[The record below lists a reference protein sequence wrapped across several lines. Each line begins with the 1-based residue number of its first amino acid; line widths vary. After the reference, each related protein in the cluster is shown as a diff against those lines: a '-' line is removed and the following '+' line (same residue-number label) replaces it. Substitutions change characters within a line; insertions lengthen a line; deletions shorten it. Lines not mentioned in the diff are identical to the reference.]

1 MLQEDHPMAM
11 GDGIHRDISL
21 VSEEEQRVIS
31 QEFEERLRKE
41 GLNLEEIQRCQ
52 KGIAT
57 KADRWR
63 MVGQGCDPMPYQ
75 ES

>member
-1 MLQEDHPMAM
+1 MLHEDHPMAI

-41 GLNLEEIQRCQ
+41 GLNL
-52 KGIAT
+52 
-57 KADRWR
+57 
-63 MVGQGCDPMPYQ
+63 
-75 ES
+75 